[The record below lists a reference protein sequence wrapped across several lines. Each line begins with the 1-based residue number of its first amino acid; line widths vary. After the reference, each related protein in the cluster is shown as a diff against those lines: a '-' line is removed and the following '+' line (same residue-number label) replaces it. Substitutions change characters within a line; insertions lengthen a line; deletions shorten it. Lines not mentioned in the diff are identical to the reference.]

1 MFKHLCISTIM
12 AGSFILT
19 PALAENNKIQNN
31 ALSSQ
36 QNILLAEND
45 SDRTSKDSSSRGS
58 VTQGVIGAEAKENR
72 QLVPEE
78 SAAEK
83 REQDPSPNIRL
94 PDDKQDNVDS
104 IPPAAE

>member
-36 QNILLAEND
+36 QNILLAEN
-45 SDRTSKDSSSRGS
+45 G
-58 VTQGVIGAEAKENR
+58 
-72 QLVPEE
+72 
-78 SAAEK
+78 
-83 REQDPSPNIRL
+83 
-94 PDDKQDNVDS
+94 
-104 IPPAAE
+104 